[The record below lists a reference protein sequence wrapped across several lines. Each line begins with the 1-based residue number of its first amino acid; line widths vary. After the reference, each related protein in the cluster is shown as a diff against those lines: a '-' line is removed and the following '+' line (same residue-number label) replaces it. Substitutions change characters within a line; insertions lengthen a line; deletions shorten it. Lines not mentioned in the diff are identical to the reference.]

1 MNRLRQ
7 VHFPAREI
15 ILENMMANFIK
26 LNSVEYLDELF
37 QKSHEKPVV
46 LFKHSVTCP
55 ISSHVYSE
63 VASVEADVNLVVVQT
78 ERGISNAIAERTGI
92 RHESPQAI
100 VLKDGKP
107 VYHASHYDVT
117 AEDVNAN
124 LR

>member
-1 MNRLRQ
+1 
-7 VHFPAREI
+7 
-15 ILENMMANFIK
+15 MMAKFIK
-26 LNSVEYLDELF
+26 LKTVEHLDELF
-37 QKSHEKPVV
+37 QKSHEEPVV
-46 LFKHSVTCP
+46 IFKHSVTCP

-63 VASVEADVNLVVVQT
+63 VAEINAEVNLVVVQT
-78 ERGISNAIAERTGI
+78 ERSISNAIAERTGI

-117 AEDVNAN
+117 AEEVNAK